1 MDVGDLVI
9 DCDGVVGIITEI
21 ENANDLYDELSAD
34 FGTDYLLDENL
45 RDPSLLMYNFVTV
58 YSFQEN
64 IELIFFDSEL
74 KIISKAKKT

>member
-45 RDPSLLMYNFVTV
+45 RDTSLLMYNFVTV